1 MDDERSLSWRP
12 TAVNP
17 HLVLTGNRAPGRGN
31 GGTTRS
37 PGKSYREINH
47 RVTLSQQKGDS
58 SELPERRLVAGFSAA
73 DVDEPGGS
81 AFSPL
86 SSAGR
91 SGGTPVLVFAEPLL
105 PHIQARLQAS
115 GAVSRVISYARGA
128 LHYYRELR
136 KLVKAYSI
144 TVAHIVFFDYF
155 SALPWI
161 ARLSGIRRVV
171 YEMQNSGEFRA
182 RSWKRALLRFRT
194 QVMTYPTR
202 RVIASSAFVKEQL
215 VNAGVEEAKVTV
227 RYLGVNTERFIPD
240 PGART
245 RWAEQFSVGPNELIL
260 STVSYLRPFKHPEVL
275 VQACHELAARGIPV
289 RLFVAGDG
297 EMLPDL
303 RTLSARLGVADR
315 ICWLGNVAEPK
326 ALLQA
331 SDIFL
336 LASVGEAFGLVLAE
350 AMACGVPIVGSRSGS
365 LTEVVEEKETGLL
378 APSHDAAAFADSVEQ
393 LARDGRLR
401 KDMGHRALE
410 RVRQNF
416 TVDRDAEGTLETY
429 ALL

>member
-1 MDDERSLSWRP
+1 
-12 TAVNP
+12 VNYRNV
-17 HLVLTGNRAPGRGN
+17 VLLLDSAPLTWTSQEDRHFRLCRALA
-31 GGTTRS
+31 
-37 PGKSYREINH
+37 E
-47 RVTLSQQKGDS
+47 
-58 SELPERRLVAGFSAA
+58 A
-73 DVDEPGGS
+73 
-81 AFSPL
+81 
-86 SSAGR
+86 
-91 SGGTPVLVFAEPLL
+91 GGTPVLVFAEPLL

-115 GAVSRVISYARGA
+115 GAVIRVISYARGA

-227 RYLGVNTERFIPD
+227 RYLGVNTERFMPD

-326 ALLQA
+326 PLLQA

-378 APSHDAAAFADSVEQ
+378 APPHDAAAFADSVEH

-416 TVDRDAEGTLETY
+416 TIDRDAEGTLETY